1 MTSKMTGFV
10 LSQYAATQWWRSN
23 LDATG
28 AEAPVAHAVEF
39 SKTVAA
45 RLAGSPPAPT
55 KFPSGMK
62 KASLERPTMLG
73 GGLATAA

>member
-1 MTSKMTGFV
+1 MPASDMTG

-45 RLAGSPPAPT
+45 RLAGSPRGAHFTSLRHEKGLPGEAHEHG
-55 KFPSGMK
+55 SG
-62 KASLERPTMLG
+62 SVDR
-73 GGLATAA
+73 